1 MDQKKI
7 KRINEYARLSNNKRY
22 SLDLIE
28 ELINKYEI
36 TEDSDDEQET
46 YN

>member
-1 MDQKKI
+1 MKKLFFF
-7 KRINEYARLSNNKRY
+7 KNKQFYDRFG
-22 SLDLIE
+22 ITKE

>member
-1 MDQKKI
+1 MNMHAYLI
-7 KRINEYARLSNNKRY
+7 IKRY